1 MPIVDLGVRLREL
14 GRLRMGIDTGDRPE
28 ALEVWRLTSPHEDLL
43 VAAAELYGPA
53 ELKPWQDGYEL
64 ITSVSE
70 LPVLVP
76 AQDLT
81 AGQWFELWQGST
93 ISRRCDGV
101 NLVELD
107 SNGHP
112 ITAPAAGP
120 CLCDP
125 DARDCKATTVLRVV
139 LPELPDLGVWRLV
152 TRSIYAALEL
162 PGAVNLLV
170 QAHGGELGPGTL
182 SIEARR
188 GAQRRPFMV
197 PVLRST
203 LTLTELTE
211 LEASA
216 SPAPRLDRPSAP
228 PAQPPV
234 EVITPLDPPLP
245 AAAPAS
251 DTDEDAPHEPPETP
265 RPSVPPIAKRAQWE
279 DLGRLIRAN
288 LPTELPKLTSDLEPL
303 LIELEALMLETRLW
317 TPAHHTNGDVSPL
330 DLSAAKLDR
339 GPWRQMSGDELL
351 AFTKRALMVAGTL
364 FADHRFGI
372 QINREF
378 DLEEEPDHA
387 TQ

>member
-1 MPIVDLGVRLREL
+1 MPIVDLDTRLREL
-14 GRLRMGIDTGDRPE
+14 GRLRMGIDAGDRPE

-43 VAAAELYGPA
+43 IAAAELYGPGIL
-53 ELKPWQDGYEL
+53 EPWQDGYEL

-76 AQDLT
+76 AQDLA
-81 AGQWFELWQGST
+81 AGQWFELWRGSQ
-93 ISRRCDGV
+93 IDRRCDGV

-112 ITAPAAGP
+112 IPAPAAGP

-170 QAHGGELGPGTL
+170 QAHGGELAPGTL
-182 SIEARR
+182 AIEARR

-211 LEASA
+211 LEAGA
-216 SPAPRLDRPSAP
+216 VPPPARLDRPSP
-228 PAQPPV
+228 SPTQ
-234 EVITPLDPPLP
+234 PPLP
-245 AAAPAS
+245 PPVGDGS
-251 DTDEDAPHEPPETP
+251 DTTDEDAPHEDEENLGP
-265 RPSVPPIAKRAQWE
+265 RVPPMPKRAQWE

-288 LPTELPKLTSDLEPL
+288 SPPDLPTTTDELAEL
-303 LIELEALMLETRLW
+303 LLELERLMLETRLW
-317 TPAHHTNGDVSPL
+317 RPVVHTNGEVAPL
-330 DLSAAKLDR
+330 DASAGKLDR
-339 GPWRQMSGDELL
+339 GPWRQMGRDDLK
-351 AFTKRALMVAGTL
+351 AFATRAIMVAGTA

-372 QINREF
+372 EIIHY
-378 DLEEEPDHA
+378 LEHGEA
-387 TQ
+387 TTP

>member
-1 MPIVDLGVRLREL
+1 MPIVDLDTRLREL
-14 GRLRMGIDTGDRPE
+14 GRLRLGRDAGDRPE

-43 VAAAELYGPA
+43 LAAAELYGPA
-53 ELKPWQDGYEL
+53 TLEPWQDGYEL

-76 AQDLT
+76 DQDLA
-81 AGQWFELWQGST
+81 AGQWFELWRGST

-112 ITAPAAGP
+112 IPAPAAGP
-120 CLCDP
+120 CLCD
-125 DARDCKATTVLRVV
+125 AAERECKPTTVLRVV

-170 QAHGGELGPGTL
+170 QAHGGNLGPGTL
-182 SIEARR
+182 AIEVRR

-197 PVLRST
+197 PVLRSP

-211 LEASA
+211 LEAGA
-216 SPAPRLDRPSAP
+216 SPQRARLDRPSP
-228 PAQPPV
+228 SPAQPP
-234 EVITPLDPPLP
+234 PLP
-245 AAAPAS
+245 PVGDGS
-251 DTDEDAPHEPPETP
+251 DTTDEDAPHEEEENPGP
-265 RPSVPPIAKRAQWE
+265 RVPPLPKRAQWE

-288 LPTELPKLTSDLEPL
+288 TPTELPNSASELITLLE
-303 LIELEALMLETRLW
+303 ELEALMLETRLW
-317 TPAHHTNGDVSPL
+317 PPGEVAPL
-330 DLSAAKLDR
+330 DAAAAKLDR
-339 GPWRQMSGDELL
+339 GPWRQMAGDELR
-351 AFTKRALMVAGTL
+351 AFVTRALMVAGTV

-372 QINREF
+372 EIIHY
-378 DLEEEPDHA
+378 LDHGA
-387 TQ
+387 DIEAPSE